1 MSGMTR
7 RVVAV
12 VFALTSATG
21 VLSLAALAARADGKK
36 YGPGVTDTEIK
47 IGHTL
52 AYSGPASSFGTVGRS
67 AAAYYRMVNDQ
78 GGVNGRNINFIS
90 LDDGYSPPKAAEN
103 VRRLV
108 EQDRVL
114 GIFGSLGTPTNV
126 AMQRYLNDR
135 KVPQFFVFSGV
146 ARFRNPHAY
155 PWTMGG
161 DLAFTNETEAFA
173 RYVLQTEIA
182 PRIGVLYQNDDYGR
196 DHLAGMRQGLG
207 DKADTAIVRTV
218 SYESTDPTIDSQ
230 IIELQQS
237 GANVVLMA
245 AIPKFAAQAIRKIH
259 DIGWN
264 PVKLL
269 AYPGASIPAT
279 FRPAGLDASTGV
291 ITAEFVKV
299 PGDPALA
306 NDGEML
312 AFLDFIKKYA
322 PDLDP
327 NDKLTVFGYYNA
339 AMVVALLKQC
349 GNNLT
354 RENLL
359 EQVTHLRNVAVPML
373 LSGITLNTSPDD
385 YSPIKQMQ
393 LQRFDGT
400 GWVTLGGIV
409 AG

>member
-7 RVVAV
+7 YAI
-12 VFALTSATG
+12 AI
-21 VLSLAALAARADGKK
+21 ALALATATALAEEKH

-52 AYSGPASSFGTVGRS
+52 AYSGPASSFGTVGRA
-67 AAAYYRMVNDQ
+67 AAAYYRMINDQ
-78 GGVNGRNINFIS
+78 GGVNGRKINFVS
-90 LDDGYSPPKAAEN
+90 LDDAYSPPKAAEN

-108 EQDRVL
+108 EQDEVL

-146 ARFRNPHAY
+146 ARFRDPRAY

-173 RYVLQTEIA
+173 RYILETQAT
-182 PRIGVLYQNDDYGR
+182 PKIGVLYQNDDFGK
-196 DHLAGMRQGLG
+196 DHLAGLRQGLG
-207 DKADTAIVRTV
+207 DRAATAIVKTA
-218 SYESTDPTIDSQ
+218 SYEPTDPTIDSQ

-237 GANVVLMA
+237 GANVVLIV
-245 AIPKFAAQAIRKIH
+245 AIPKFAAQAIRKVH

-269 AYPGASIPAT
+269 AYPGASIPGT
-279 FRPAGLDASTGV
+279 FKPAGFDASVGIV
-291 ITAEFVKV
+291 TAEFVKV
-299 PGDPALA
+299 TGDPAWTK
-306 NDGEML
+306 DPEML

-339 AMVVALLKQC
+339 AMVAALLKQC
-349 GNNLT
+349 GDNLT
-354 RENLL
+354 RENLR
-359 EQVTHLRNVAVPML
+359 EQATHLKDVPVPML
-373 LSGITLNTSPDD
+373 LPGIVLNTSPND

-400 GWVTLGGIV
+400 GWVTIGGLV
-409 AG
+409 GG

>member
-1 MSGMTR
+1 MSGMTS
-7 RVVAV
+7 RVVAFV
-12 VFALTSATG
+12 MTLAT
-21 VLSLAALAARADGKK
+21 VTAWADEKK

-52 AYSGPASSFGTVGRS
+52 AYSGPASSFGTVGRA
-67 AAAYYRMVNDQ
+67 AAAYYRMINDQ
-78 GGVNGRNINFIS
+78 GGVNGRRIEFVS
-90 LDDGYSPPKAAEN
+90 LDDGYSPPKAVEN

-108 EQDRVL
+108 EQDQVL
-114 GIFGSLGTPTNV
+114 GIFGSLGTPTNA

-146 ARFRNPHAY
+146 ARFRDPRNY

-173 RYVLQTEIA
+173 RYILQTEAA

-196 DHLAGMRQGLG
+196 DHLAGLRQGLG
-207 DKADTAIVRTV
+207 DRAATAIVKAV
-218 SYESTDPTIDSQ
+218 SYEPTDPSIDSQ
-230 IIELQQS
+230 IVELQQS
-237 GANVVLMA
+237 DANVVLIA

-259 DIGWN
+259 AIGWN
-264 PVKLL
+264 PVRLL

-279 FRPAGLDASTGV
+279 FKPAGLDASTGV

-306 NDGEML
+306 NDHEML
-312 AFLDFIKKYA
+312 AFLDFVKKYA

-349 GNNLT
+349 GNDLT
-354 RENLL
+354 RDNLR
-359 EQVTHLRNVAVPML
+359 EQATHLRDVAVPML
-373 LSGITLNTSPDD
+373 LPGITLNTRPDD

-400 GWVTLGGIV
+400 GWVTIGGIV
-409 AG
+409 GG